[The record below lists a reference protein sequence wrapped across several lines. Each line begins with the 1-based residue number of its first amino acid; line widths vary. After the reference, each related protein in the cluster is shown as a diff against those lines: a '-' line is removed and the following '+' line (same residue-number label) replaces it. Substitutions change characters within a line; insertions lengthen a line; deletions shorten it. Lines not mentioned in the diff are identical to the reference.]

1 MGYTA
6 KDIRQRYMQLLNEK
20 KPFFLDKNYSIIQF
34 AADLGTNRS
43 YASKFVNEELGVKF
57 PYLLNSLRLAHFVK
71 LKSENPQARIS
82 TLADHCGFNCTLSF
96 RRAFVKKYG
105 VTASDYFK
113 KQNL

>member
-82 TLADHCGFNCTLSF
+82 TLADYCGFNCTLSF
-96 RRAFVKKYG
+96 RRAFVKRYG